1 MNGKRVY
8 YIVFKIIAYSRRDEL
23 IIILIGSY
31 HAVNHDIWF
40 QNTS

>member
-8 YIVFKIIAYSRRDEL
+8 YIVLKIIADSSCDEL
-23 IIILIGSY
+23 IIILTSSY
-31 HAVNHDIWF
+31 HAVNYDILF